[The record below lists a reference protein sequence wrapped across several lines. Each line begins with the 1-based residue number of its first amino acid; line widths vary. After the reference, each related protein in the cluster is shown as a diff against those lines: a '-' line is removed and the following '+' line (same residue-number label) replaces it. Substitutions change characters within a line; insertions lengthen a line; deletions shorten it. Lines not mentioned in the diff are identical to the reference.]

1 MNVSIPLGI
10 HIVDDD
16 EALADSLKLL
26 LEGAGRQVNLFASGA
41 AFRAAL
47 PILAPGCVLLDRR
60 LPDADGVELLGEVTT
75 RRPDLSVILL
85 TGHGDVGAAVRA
97 MKQGAVDFVEKPFE
111 PRALADRVATIL
123 ARAAEKH
130 AAVGQARAAAIRL
143 QKLTKRE
150 REVLDALMEGLPYK
164 VAAHRLGISPRT
176 IEIHRANAMEK
187 LEVRAIPEAIR
198 LVALAA
204 GEQSKSPIG

>member
-1 MNVSIPLGI
+1 MSAPSPLSV

-47 PILAPGCVLLDRR
+47 PALAPGCILLDRR
-60 LPDADGVELLGEVTT
+60 LPDADGVELLGEVTA

-85 TGHGDVGAAVRA
+85 TGHGDIGAAVRA
-97 MKQGAVDFVEKPFE
+97 MKEGAVDFIEKPFA
-111 PRALADRVATIL
+111 PRALLERVAMVL
-123 ARAAEKH
+123 AQAADKH
-130 AAVGQARAAAIRL
+130 AAFGQAQAAAARL
-143 QKLTKRE
+143 RKLTRRE
-150 REVLDALMEGLPYK
+150 REVLDALMEGLPHK
-164 VAAHRLGISPRT
+164 VAAYRLGISPRT
-176 IEIHRANAMEK
+176 IEIHRAKAMEK
-187 LEVRAIPEAIR
+187 LEIRAIPEAIR

-204 GEQSKSPIG
+204 GDHAESPIG